1 MVTVPFLLTT
11 NVYTPASRET
21 PARAQSAS
29 VIFLCQTPSSF
40 AGTADAR
47 VVAASTVASGHAIAS
62 ANATTAQWVV
72 LRADTRTPLTPEPTL
87 RRWPPPTSTVGGR
100 TVAGFAAI
108 RDHLSY
114 LPFSG
119 SVLSEL
125 ADELDGFTRTKS
137 ALPFAVDEPL
147 PESLVEKLIAVR
159 LAEER

>member
-47 VVAASTVASGHAIAS
+47 VVAASTVPSGHAIAS

-72 LRADTRTPLTPEPTL
+72 LRADTRTPLTANL
-87 RRWPPPTSTVGGR
+87 HCAGGHRRRRRVSGRAGRAEARNTSGASQHDPRGRARSRRGDLVRCACLPGGR
-100 TVAGFAAI
+100 
-108 RDHLSY
+108 
-114 LPFSG
+114 
-119 SVLSEL
+119 
-125 ADELDGFTRTKS
+125 
-137 ALPFAVDEPL
+137 
-147 PESLVEKLIAVR
+147 
-159 LAEER
+159 